1 VTRLITGCIAALATT
16 AALLAQQSAS
26 PVADAAKRGDASVV
40 QTLLSKGAD
49 VNAPQGDG
57 MTALHWAALNGDLK
71 TANALLIAGAT
82 VDPLTRI
89 GRYTP
94 LHLASSKGNAA
105 LVSRLLQA
113 GAATKAVTSTGVQPI
128 HLAAEAGS
136 AEAVKAL
143 IERGADVNARD
154 DTHGRT
160 PLVFAVSQ
168 NRLEAMRVLLA
179 KGADVRL
186 ATKVIDYVERS
197 AADTVDRQARDRMI
211 TAATGRA
218 TNSNIN
224 LNDPPPPGAAGAA
237 GGAAAQGRAGGAGRG
252 AGVAGVTRAP
262 SDIEQ
267 IGKQGGF
274 TALHYAARDGFV
286 NAAMLLVES
295 GLDINTVSAG
305 DHSSPMLVAI
315 INGQYDLATALLSR
329 GADPNVASDDGV
341 TPLFAVLN
349 NEWQLRT
356 WYPQP
361 TANAQQ
367 QASYLDV
374 MEALLKAGADP
385 DARTKSH
392 IWYAAYNTGRMGVE
406 FTGATPFWRAAYAL
420 DVDAMRLL
428 VRYGADPTIPTMTFG
443 VASRGATDQS
453 GLPAVPAG
461 GPHVP
466 PFHAASGVGYGTSR
480 VAQQHRH
487 VPDGWMPAAKY
498 FLEEL
503 GVDVNI
509 RDAEGF
515 TALHHAAAR
524 GDNEMILYLV
534 KRGANVMAV
543 NRAGQTTVDMANSP
557 EQRTQPFPET
567 IKLLE
572 SLGAKN
578 NHNCRACK

>member
-1 VTRLITGCIAALATT
+1 
-16 AALLAQQSAS
+16 
-26 PVADAAKRGDASVV
+26 
-40 QTLLSKGAD
+40 
-49 VNAPQGDG
+49 
-57 MTALHWAALNGDLK
+57 
-71 TANALLIAGAT
+71 
-82 VDPLTRI
+82 
-89 GRYTP
+89 
-94 LHLASSKGNAA
+94 
-105 LVSRLLQA
+105 
-113 GAATKAVTSTGVQPI
+113 
-128 HLAAEAGS
+128 
-136 AEAVKAL
+136 
-143 IERGADVNARD
+143 
-154 DTHGRT
+154 
-160 PLVFAVSQ
+160 
-168 NRLEAMRVLLA
+168 
-179 KGADVRL
+179 
-186 ATKVIDYVERS
+186 
-197 AADTVDRQARDRMI
+197 
-211 TAATGRA
+211 
-218 TNSNIN
+218 
-224 LNDPPPPGAAGAA
+224 
-237 GGAAAQGRAGGAGRG
+237 
-252 AGVAGVTRAP
+252 VTRAP

-274 TALHYAARDGFV
+274 TALHYAARDGFA

-295 GLDINTVSAG
+295 GLDINAMSAG
-305 DHSSPMLVAI
+305 DRSSPMLVAI
-315 INGQYDLATALLSR
+315 INGQYDLANALLSR
-329 GADPNVASDDGV
+329 GADPNLVSDDGV
-341 TPLFAVLN
+341 SPLFAVLN

-361 TANAQQ
+361 TASAQQ
-367 QASYLDV
+367 RASYLDL

-428 VRYGADPTIPTMTFG
+428 VKYGADPTIPTMTFG
-443 VASRGATDQS
+443 VASRGATDLS

-572 SLGAKN
+572 GMGAKN

>member
-1 VTRLITGCIAALATT
+1 
-16 AALLAQQSAS
+16 
-26 PVADAAKRGDASVV
+26 
-40 QTLLSKGAD
+40 
-49 VNAPQGDG
+49 
-57 MTALHWAALNGDLK
+57 
-71 TANALLIAGAT
+71 
-82 VDPLTRI
+82 
-89 GRYTP
+89 
-94 LHLASSKGNAA
+94 
-105 LVSRLLQA
+105 
-113 GAATKAVTSTGVQPI
+113 
-128 HLAAEAGS
+128 
-136 AEAVKAL
+136 
-143 IERGADVNARD
+143 
-154 DTHGRT
+154 
-160 PLVFAVSQ
+160 
-168 NRLEAMRVLLA
+168 
-179 KGADVRL
+179 
-186 ATKVIDYVERS
+186 
-197 AADTVDRQARDRMI
+197 
-211 TAATGRA
+211 
-218 TNSNIN
+218 
-224 LNDPPPPGAAGAA
+224 
-237 GGAAAQGRAGGAGRG
+237 
-252 AGVAGVTRAP
+252 
-262 SDIEQ
+262 
-267 IGKQGGF
+267 
-274 TALHYAARDGFV
+274 
-286 NAAMLLVES
+286 
-295 GLDINTVSAG
+295 
-305 DHSSPMLVAI
+305 MLVAM

-329 GADPNVASDDGV
+329 GADPNLASDDGV

-361 TANAQQ
+361 TANSQQ
-367 QASYLDV
+367 RASYLDV
-374 MEALLKAGADP
+374 METLLKAGADP

-428 VRYGADPTIPTMTFG
+428 VKYGADATIPTMTFG

-453 GLPAVPAG
+453 GLPGVPAG

-487 VPDGWMPAAKY
+487 VPDGWMRAAKY

-572 SLGAKN
+572 GMGAKN
-578 NHNCRACK
+578 NNNCRACK